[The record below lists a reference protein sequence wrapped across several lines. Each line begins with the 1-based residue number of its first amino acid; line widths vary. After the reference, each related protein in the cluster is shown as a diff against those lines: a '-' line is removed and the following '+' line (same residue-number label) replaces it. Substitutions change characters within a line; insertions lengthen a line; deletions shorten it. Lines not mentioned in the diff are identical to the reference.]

1 MNKAGTLTGTF
12 YSYGD
17 FPTKG
22 CFIKGE
28 NMSFGSGGTVTEM
41 NDSDLD
47 GVQERVWCDAT
58 SSIEERSDNGGHCLT
73 EDKCKEKFTM
83 MKENKVIDGYFYAS
97 SDFSTKGC
105 LMKGEN
111 VFFGIGGTDDEMTA
125 SSLPG
130 EQLRLVC
137 DGTSNRPQKSSIT
150 SGEDQLKVG
159 GESGGESKGFWSLNT
174 MIGVAV
180 GGTAALVMLIIGL
193 KRWKRKGEVS

>member
-1 MNKAGTLTGTF
+1 MNEAGTLTGTF

-28 NMSFGSGGTVTEM
+28 NMYFGSGGTVTEM

>member
-1 MNKAGTLTGTF
+1 MNEAGTLTGTF

-17 FPTKG
+17 VPTKG

-28 NMSFGSGGTVTEM
+28 NMYFGSGGTVTEM

-58 SSIEERSDNGGHCLT
+58 SSTEERSDNGGHCLT
-73 EDKCKEKFTM
+73 EDKCKEKFTI

-97 SDFSTKGC
+97 SDFPTKGC

-111 VFFGIGGTDDEMTA
+111 VFFGVGGTDDEMTA
-125 SSLPG
+125 SDLPG

-137 DGTSNRPQKSSIT
+137 DGTSNRPQTSSIA
-150 SGEDQLKVG
+150 SGEDQLKAG
-159 GESGGESKGFWSLNT
+159 GESGGESKGLWSLNT

>member
-28 NMSFGSGGTVTEM
+28 NMYFGSGGTVTEM